1 MSSTLSA
8 SHFSQ
13 PLIEI
18 KTGYFFFANSKM
30 RKVYDK
36 GGFDIQ
42 LCSSYPLKRLNNKWT
57 LNAYGAVEYFDRSG
71 KSLHGHQRTSLW
83 SLPVNLGLKPT
94 YEINANMQYYFAV
107 GPRYF
112 YLHQHNRSHYV
123 SKNRSRNGLGF
134 FINTGL
140 NYALNDHFT
149 LDIFG
154 EYSYAKTHFHS
165 GKVNVYTRNIQ
176 VGGFTFGGGLGYK
189 F

>member
-1 MSSTLSA
+1 
-8 SHFSQ
+8 
-13 PLIEI
+13 
-18 KTGYFFFANSKM
+18 M

-42 LCSSYPLKRLNNKWT
+42 LCSSYLLKRLNDKWT
-57 LNAYGAVEYFDRSG
+57 LHAYGAVEYFDRSG

-83 SLPVNLGLKPT
+83 SLPVNLGLKPS
-94 YEINANMQYYFAV
+94 YKINANMQYYFAA

-112 YLHQHNRSHYV
+112 YLHQHNKSQYV

-140 NYALNDHFT
+140 NYALNDHLT

-154 EYSYAKTHFHS
+154 GYSHAKTHFHS
-165 GKVNVYTRNIQ
+165 GKAKVYTRNIQ